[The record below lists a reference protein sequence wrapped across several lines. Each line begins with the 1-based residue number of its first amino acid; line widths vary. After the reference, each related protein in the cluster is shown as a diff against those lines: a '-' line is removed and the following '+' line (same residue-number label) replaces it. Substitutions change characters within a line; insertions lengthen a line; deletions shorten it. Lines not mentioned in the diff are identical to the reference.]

1 MIEVSIIEF
10 WPEDCK
16 SLCLLSCG
24 AYNKFLKSTIV
35 VEFKKFFG
43 IFRFLVL
50 TNEK

>member
-24 AYNKFLKSTIV
+24 ACDII
-35 VEFKKFFG
+35 FKIGHCGG
-43 IFRFLVL
+43 IQKIFWDISVFSVD
-50 TNEK
+50 K